1 MGCSRLVHVRDCIRN
16 SLKISLS
23 VIDLNNRCF
32 TPAGLNARCV
42 ETEGGTSKGACC
54 VFPFIYHGT
63 QYFECTDKDIKKPWC
78 ATTSNY
84 DIDGMWGHCLGKKM
98 NIYMANI
105 IFFKVY
111 TPLQIPS
118 PRRNS

>member
-1 MGCSRLVHVRDCIRN
+1 MS
-16 SLKISLS
+16 
-23 VIDLNNRCF
+23 
-32 TPAGLNARCV
+32 AGLNARCV

-84 DIDGMWGHCLGKKM
+84 DIDGMWGHCIGKK
-98 NIYMANI
+98 IYRILCLPA
-105 IFFKVY
+105 
-111 TPLQIPS
+111 TS
-118 PRRNS
+118 HG